1 MCHPL
6 QANGYPKREAHRLL
20 NRRRQTKGSEDE
32 CKNKLF
38 IPYIKGL
45 REMIDKSCR
54 KMGIQTIFSKQR
66 SLRTVLSNPKQPQP
80 PMDIKGVVYLI
91 PCSECSAVYIGE
103 TGRTLKVRL
112 AEHKRAVR
120 MGDVNNGIAVHSL
133 MQDWPLNCL
142 GQGQDYRQGN
152 PLAKEKG
159 QRSHQDPEENEFRSR
174 HCVTSSLET
183 I

>member
-1 MCHPL
+1 
-6 QANGYPKREAHRLL
+6 
-20 NRRRQTKGSEDE
+20 
-32 CKNKLF
+32 
-38 IPYIKGL
+38 
-45 REMIDKSCR
+45 MIDKSCR

-66 SLRTVLSNPKQPQP
+66 SLSTVLSNPKQPQP

-91 PCSECSAVYIGE
+91 PCSECSAVYIGGI
-103 TGRTLKVRL
+103 GRTLKERL

-133 MQDWPLNCL
+133 KTGHSIAWDK
-142 GQGQDYRQGN
+142 
-152 PLAKEKG
+152 AKITDRETHWQKVKG
-159 QRSHQDPEENEFRSR
+159 KRSHQDPEESGENEFRSR